1 MASKKEDGKGAVAA
15 SISDARR
22 KLARRRKFA
31 DPLPHLQRG
40 DAWPGKWKPNDL
52 GMPVEDPCPVVPLG
66 REGPLYH
73 MMDSAGQFRSFTAS
87 DFSHSGIQDLFA
99 RAPNWPK
106 WCFPRYGRA
115 PAPKDGEAPKP
126 PPIKSF
132 QDDDIREMLMKAC
145 SEVGQFSADNKLRGR
160 GAWTLR
166 GGGLIYHA
174 GEEVWRCEV
183 RDGVP
188 FFRAEETGMIE
199 GHLYP
204 LLPEI
209 PAPYDQPI
217 GAADNPAGALLET
230 FRKWNYEKP
239 AIDPVLLLGWIGAA
253 FLGGALD
260 WRPAIVLVGDK
271 GTGKSTLQK
280 GLEDLFG
287 DALFHSA
294 DTSAAG
300 IYQKMAHDARPVA
313 IDELEAGADNRKV
326 DAVVR
331 LMRAASSGAMASRGS
346 ADHQAVEFQMRSAF
360 LFSAINN
367 PLQSSQDLSRVAIL
381 RLRPLD
387 KDQAMPPPIDA
398 DTAGRK
404 ILARLMAEWRRFPE
418 TYEAYASALSAGGH
432 DGRGQKT
439 YGTLLA
445 CADMMLGP
453 ELAEQLGV
461 PLTED
466 LDYWRDELAAD
477 KLPEV
482 EDAAPNW
489 RACLTYL
496 LTAPV
501 QQWRNG
507 ARTTVGKLLADL
519 GDGRNE
525 QFNAAMARNELAL
538 TGLGLLDP
546 GAAGTISNASY
557 VLAVPNSSPLVGK
570 LFEGTQW
577 AGSPGSGGPWKDA
590 LRQAPASIVITDKQI
605 NRVPIGGV
613 RMRCT
618 LVVLKNFHEA
628 PER

>member
-1 MASKKEDGKGAVAA
+1 MASKGKDDGKAAVAA

-22 KLARRRKFA
+22 KLERRKKFA
-31 DPLPHLQRG
+31 DPAPDQARG
-40 DAWPGKWKPNDL
+40 GALPGKWTPNAL

-73 MMDSAGQFRSFTAS
+73 LMDSAGQFRSFTAS

-106 WCFPRYGRA
+106 WCAPRYGRA
-115 PAPKDGEAPKP
+115 PAAKDGEAAKA

-160 GAWTLR
+160 GAWRLR
-166 GGGLIYHA
+166 DGSLIYHA
-174 GEEVWRCEV
+174 GEELWRCEL
-183 RDGVP
+183 RAGVAFWRP
-188 FFRAEETGMIE
+188 QETGMVDN
-199 GHLYP
+199 HLYP

-209 PAPYDQPI
+209 PPPYDQPI
-217 GAADNPAGALLET
+217 SAADNPAGDILQTLRCWRFE
-230 FRKWNYEKP
+230 RP
-239 AIDPVLLLGWIGAA
+239 DVDPVLLLGWIGVA

-260 WRPAIVLVGDK
+260 WRPAVVLVGDK

-294 DTSAAG
+294 DTTAAG

-313 IDELEAGADNRKV
+313 VDELEAGADNRKV

-331 LMRAASSGAMASRGS
+331 LMRAASSGALASRGG
-346 ADHQAVEFQMRSAF
+346 ADHHGVEFQMRSAF

-367 PLQSSQDLSRVAIL
+367 PLQSAQDLSRVAIL

-387 KDQAMPPPIDA
+387 RDQVMPPPIDA

-404 ILARLMAEWRRFPE
+404 ILARLMIEWPRFAALYDE
-418 TYEAYASALSAGGH
+418 YAKALSAGGH
-432 DGRGQKT
+432 DARGQKT

-445 CADMMLGP
+445 CADMMLGS
-453 ELAEQLGV
+453 ELAAALGV
-461 PLTED
+461 PLSAE
-466 LDYWRDELAAD
+466 LEYWSEHLAAD
-477 KLPEV
+477 RLPEV

-489 RACLTYL
+489 RACLTWL
-496 LTAPV
+496 LTAQVPF
-501 QQWRNG
+501 WRNG
-507 ARTTVGKLLADL
+507 ARTTVGKLLLDL
-519 GDGRNE
+519 VALDGDFTIG
-525 QFNAAMARNELAL
+525 QARNELAL
-538 TGLGLLDP
+538 TGLGLMVP
-546 GAAGTISNASY
+546 GEVAEHKLGY

-570 LFEGTQW
+570 LFDGTQW
-577 AGSPGSGGPWKDA
+577 AGSPGAGGPWKDA
-590 LRQAPASIVITDKQI
+590 LRQAPAHIVITDRAR
-605 NRVPIGGV
+605 NRVTIGGV
-613 RMRCT
+613 QQRCT
-618 LVVLKNFHEA
+618 LVVLQNYHDA